1 MKNKILIIFL
11 FFVSFTFFA
20 TNAEAKTLANKKS
33 NTYDEETNQL
43 SAYQRLLTNRYNISI
58 DNSIERSNKYKLIWR
73 KHIPKTLLY
82 LTGVEGLYS
91 PNFRTR
97 YYYGPNSNQLFGVPY
112 HAVEKEKVY
121 NKLDKNSYT
130 FYKLEKNSNIP
141 YNAWVLDYGT
151 IFSDGMGYSVYK
163 KMLASI
169 EYAKYDKN
177 LQKCA
182 FIAATHFVQGD
193 TSDDSFAE
201 DYSDTIYEQTHK
213 TNYNQ
218 KKSLSQMLMH
228 IVKKIFSMLSNGKI
242 SYVEYFKLMFKHQ
255 IGNINACGNRIG
267 VYAYP
272 PYSSIYGRVVL
283 FYLHK

>member
-1 MKNKILIIFL
+1 MLLKKRRFTISLIKIVTL
-11 FFVSFTFFA
+11 F
-20 TNAEAKTLANKKS
+20 
-33 NTYDEETNQL
+33 
-43 SAYQRLLTNRYNISI
+43 I
-58 DNSIERSNKYKLIWR
+58 
-73 KHIPKTLLY
+73 
-82 LTGVEGLYS
+82 
-91 PNFRTR
+91 
-97 YYYGPNSNQLFGVPY
+97 
-112 HAVEKEKVY
+112 
-121 NKLDKNSYT
+121 
-130 FYKLEKNSNIP
+130 KLEKNINIP

-201 DYSDTIYEQTHK
+201 DYSDTIYEQINK

-218 KKSLSQMLMH
+218 KIIKPDADAYS
-228 IVKKIFSMLSNGKI
+228 KKTFSMLSNGKI

-272 PYSSIYGRVVL
+272 SYSSLYGRVVL